1 MDRCRRIK
9 SEKTNRK
16 RKDGERTR
24 RKSVRREAV
33 QGKD

>member
-1 MDRCRRIK
+1 MDRCGRIK
-9 SEKTNRK
+9 SEKTSRK

-24 RKSVRREAV
+24 RRSVRREAV